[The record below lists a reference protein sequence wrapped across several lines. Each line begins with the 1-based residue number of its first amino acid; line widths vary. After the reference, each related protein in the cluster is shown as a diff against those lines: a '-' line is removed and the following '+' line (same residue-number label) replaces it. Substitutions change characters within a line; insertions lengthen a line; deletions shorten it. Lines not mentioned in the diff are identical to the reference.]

1 VTSWLGSRPR
11 EAAAAGLRRHWRELA
26 LLAAFAATRLVAR
39 VGFGLRFESA
49 TLGYWQVLD
58 VPLLRGDLLRSLFYL
73 HGQPPLYNLAL
84 GIVLKWFPEAL
95 TPVVFEAV
103 FLALGYLGIV
113 GIYALLVELGT
124 PRNAAL
130 AVALLQT
137 LSTTWLVYESWLFY
151 TLPTAVLVTWAA
163 VWLARAARGRSGAA
177 AGFAAAVAA
186 LSWIRA
192 TYHPA
197 WVVAA
202 LALLLFAVRGSAP
215 GVRAAAWR
223 SSLAA
228 LALAVALPAKNYFLL
243 GSFST
248 STWLGMNLARMTT
261 EPLDEATREDW
272 VRTGELEPF
281 ARVAPF
287 SPLSDYPE
295 ELRAPPPG
303 LPAHSALVAPSKAD
317 GSTNFNH
324 AAYVGIGRAY
334 QRAALVVMR
343 KRPDVYLGRVR
354 RALRTWLRPPTDYIY
369 VVPQREALRE
379 WDRLHSRILL
389 WSAGDRRRAG
399 PTLVLLPAAALF
411 LAALLLRS
419 PPQRRR
425 LLLLVAFPVLAI
437 AWNAIV
443 GNLVDVEENNR
454 FRVEVEGLMVA
465 LGSWGLIEVARL
477 AAGRSRDRAVA
488 RRPAGHAG
496 PRAPLGPAS

>member
-1 VTSWLGSRPR
+1 MTSWLERRPR
-11 EAAAAGLRRHWRELA
+11 EAAAARLRRHGRELA

-39 VGFGLRFESA
+39 MGFGLRFDSD

-84 GIVLKWFPEAL
+84 GIVLKWVPEAL
-95 TPVVFEAV
+95 APAVFEAV
-103 FLALGYLGIV
+103 FLVLGYLGIV
-113 GIYALLVELGT
+113 GIHALLVELGT
-124 PRNAAL
+124 PRDAAL
-130 AVALLQT
+130 AAALIQT
-137 LSTTWLVYESWLFY
+137 LSTTWLVYEGWLFY

-163 VWLARAARGRSGAA
+163 VWLARAARGRAGAA

-215 GVRAAAWR
+215 GVRAVAWR
-223 SSLAA
+223 SSLVA
-228 LALAVALPAKNYFLL
+228 LTLTIALPAKNYLL
-243 GSFST
+243 VGSFTS

-261 EPLDEATREDW
+261 ERLDEVTREDW
-272 VRTGELEPF
+272 VRTGELDPV
-281 ARVAPF
+281 ARVTAF

-295 ELRAPPPG
+295 ELRGAPPG
-303 LPAHSALVAPSKAD
+303 LPAHPALVAPSKAN
-317 GSTNFNH
+317 GSANLNH
-324 AAYVGIGRAY
+324 AAYVRIGRAY

-343 KRPDVYLGRVR
+343 RRPDVYLGRVR
-354 RALRTWLRPPTDYIY
+354 RAFRTWLRPPTDYIF

-379 WDRLHSRILL
+379 WDRLHSRLLL
-389 WSAGDRRRAG
+389 WSAGGRRRAG

-425 LLLLVAFPVLAI
+425 LLLLTAFPVLTI
-437 AWNAIV
+437 AWNAMV

-477 AAGRSRDRAVA
+477 AAGRSRNRAVVCP
-488 RRPAGHAG
+488 PAGNVG
-496 PRAPLGPAS
+496 T